1 MAPLTVGLCYDL
13 REDHI
18 AAGLSP
24 EDSAELDCE
33 ETIAAI
39 EGAIRAQGLRTVR
52 IGHGRALAERL
63 VAGERWDLVF
73 NIAEGLRGRSR
84 EAQVPA
90 LLELYD
96 LPYTFPDPL
105 TCAAP
110 LDMGVAKLLVRA
122 AGLRTPDFAVIR
134 SPEDLAGLALP
145 MPVFAKPLQE
155 GTGIGIGPSSRIDD
169 PAQLHERVLALLR
182 RHRQPVLVERFL
194 PGREFTT
201 GVVGTGSDARVV
213 GTMELSVDP
222 SAGDYGYAA
231 KQDWRSLVRYTR
243 PEPGPLLEALERLA
257 LDAHRALECRDA
269 SRVDLR
275 LDEHGEPAFIEVNPL
290 PGLNPVYSDLP
301 MLARMVGIGF
311 EELIGSILRSALARG
326 VARPA
331 AA

>member
-1 MAPLTVGLCYDL
+1 MDPLTVGLCYDL
-13 REDHI
+13 REDHV

-24 EDSAELDCE
+24 EEAAELDCE

-39 EGAIRAQGLRTVR
+39 EGAVRAMGLRTVR
-52 IGHGRALAERL
+52 IGHGRALCQRL

-90 LLELYD
+90 ILELYEI
-96 LPYTFPDPL
+96 PYTFSDPL
-105 TCAAP
+105 TCAAT
-110 LDMGVAKLLVRA
+110 LDKAVAKILVRG
-122 AGLRTPDFAVIR
+122 AGLNTPDFAVIR
-134 SPEDLAGLALP
+134 SIADLAQLELP

-169 PAQLHERVLALLR
+169 PCLLGARVTELLQ

-201 GVVGTGSDARVV
+201 GVVGTGADARVV
-213 GTMELSVDP
+213 GTMELSVDA

-231 KQDWRSLVRYTR
+231 KQDWQRLVAYRV
-243 PEPGPLLEALERLA
+243 PEPGPLVEAVERLA
-257 LDAHRALECRDA
+257 LDAYRALECRDG

-275 LDEHGEPAFIEVNPL
+275 LDHDGVPAFIEVNPL

-301 MLARMVGIGF
+301 MLARMHGVGF
-311 EELIGSILRSALARG
+311 EELIAAIVRSAMARCPVRH
-326 VARPA
+326 VAA
-331 AA
+331 